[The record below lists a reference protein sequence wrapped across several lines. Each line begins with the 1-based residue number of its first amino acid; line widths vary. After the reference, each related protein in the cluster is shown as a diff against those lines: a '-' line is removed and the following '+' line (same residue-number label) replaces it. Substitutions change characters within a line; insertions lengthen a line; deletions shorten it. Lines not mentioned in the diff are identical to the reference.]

1 MTYLIKAFKVF
12 DRGEK
17 YKVFAVLVFSVCAAI
32 LEMIGIT
39 LALPVMTILLE
50 GNLNSNYFQ
59 NFIIDFDFIE
69 RINKEDL
76 LDKMIEFERNK
87 QFEKF
92 SQIYYN
98 KIKLN
103 TMINEN

>member
-12 DRGEK
+12 DHEK

-50 GNLNSNYFQ
+50 GNLNSNYFLK
-59 NFIIDFDFIE
+59 I
-69 RINKEDL
+69 L
-76 LDKMIEFERNK
+76 LSIL
-87 QFEKF
+87 
-92 SQIYYN
+92 I
-98 KIKLN
+98 L
-103 TMINEN
+103 